1 VSLDELASWDVL
13 EQFMQDIP
21 PEASIA
27 EHGLG
32 DSLLGA
38 TGRGT
43 VDGTPSSCS
52 HFQAASQLG
61 PGLGAGAGS
70 EPKHSLGS
78 GSGWHQPGSGMSVP
92 SLGQSWSAD
101 FQTGMLSNGEQESA
115 TSGAPVEQET
125 GSAAGLEGGRQMHKQ
140 RFVWTTELHRCF
152 ESAVTTLGIDHAK
165 PQAISQLMN
174 CEGDGAPTR
183 QNIKSH
189 LQKYRLLMQK
199 RGKAGG
205 GSMTMTPSASCASL
219 MDQDEPAAEDGVDA
233 SDPSTIQSEPVIA
246 GSRLGRDAVS
256 PTAKQKEGV
265 GAGAISAA
273 ESSAAEGGNALS
285 GQEEGDRNKQEV
297 SSAAVRSELEL
308 HLARQEMN
316 LKIQM
321 DLQTKLHRQ
330 LLMQRQLQ
338 QQLETS
344 FISEGASDAQ
354 RWQATLSL
362 KNSLRER
369 LTKHVAMQQEMLQHL
384 DALVSSEVTKPTSEV
399 GDYSRAQ
406 LLERPSQVKN
416 REATLRGATAE
427 GGSVDNTT

>member
-1 VSLDELASWDVL
+1 MSLDELASWDVL

-285 GQEEGDRNKQEV
+285 GQEEGDRNKQV
-297 SSAAVRSELEL
+297 TSQPFG
-308 HLARQEMN
+308 LARTPCPSALYHVLPPGVPSHE
-316 LKIQM
+316 
-321 DLQTKLHRQ
+321 
-330 LLMQRQLQ
+330 
-338 QQLETS
+338 
-344 FISEGASDAQ
+344 ISHS
-354 RWQATLSL
+354 TLC
-362 KNSLRER
+362 
-369 LTKHVAMQQEMLQHL
+369 
-384 DALVSSEVTKPTSEV
+384 
-399 GDYSRAQ
+399 
-406 LLERPSQVKN
+406 
-416 REATLRGATAE
+416 TAHW
-427 GGSVDNTT
+427 